1 MDNNGITDEIVR
13 IRNTKES
20 RTCLNKISLIVQ
32 RPGDRGE
39 FEGLD
44 HHPRFGAKAGY
55 WVREKIYIAACLVHM
70 LYEKQG
76 ADRR

>member
-1 MDNNGITDEIVR
+1 MMDNNGITDEIVR

-55 WVREKIYIAACLVHM
+55 
-70 LYEKQG
+70 
-76 ADRR
+76 